1 MLSYNI
7 KMGGFDRLT
16 DGTTGEIAEKVI
28 AEANEDMAVLMRE
41 FVHVMSGETRE
52 SIRVEGNAVVAGEGA
67 VFEEL
72 GTIYRSAHPF
82 MLPAF
87 DIIAPQIP
95 ERIGSA
101 LREAGRRW

>member
-16 DGTTGEIAEKVI
+16 DGTTASIAEKVI

-41 FVHVMSGETRE
+41 FVHVMSSETRE
-52 SIRVEGNAVVAGEGA
+52 SIRVEGKAVVAGEGA
-67 VFEEL
+67 IFEEL
-72 GTIYRSAHPF
+72 GTIYRPAHQF

-87 DIIAPQIP
+87 DLIAPQIP
-95 ERIGSA
+95 ERIGRA
-101 LREAGRRW
+101 LQEAGLKW